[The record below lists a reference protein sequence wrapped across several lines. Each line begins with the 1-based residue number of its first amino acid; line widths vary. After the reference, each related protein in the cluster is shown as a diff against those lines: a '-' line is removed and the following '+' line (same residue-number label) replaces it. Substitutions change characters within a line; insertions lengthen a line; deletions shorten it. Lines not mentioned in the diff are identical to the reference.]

1 MHNSGSCDPHRR
13 AGVRVGR
20 GVGGGAAGCR
30 LQRAL
35 PPSAPSSSSSSS
47 PPPSPRRPAAAE
59 PRVRAGAALSGRRI
73 SPAPGPRRP
82 PAGGSRLP
90 MSAAAPPPAGRG
102 AAVHRQCTVGIQRR
116 DGPAVLYGDVV
127 GAGDLGR
134 DDKGS
139 AAVAELFCEGFVGSK
154 CVWTRRGRVE
164 HGRLVYRDSA
174 GRALC
179 SRRAAECDHAPV
191 RRVARHGSDRTRV
204 ARGQFQPRARAL
216 RGSDRL
222 GVGYRDAVAGRY
234 DR

>member
-47 PPPSPRRPAAAE
+47 SPLAPPPGRGRAPR
-59 PRVRAGAALSGRRI
+59 SGRRR
-73 SPAPGPRRP
+73 SFRPPDQPCVRPRRP

-116 DGPAVLYGDVV
+116 DGPTVLYGDVV

-222 GVGYRDAVAGRY
+222 GVGYRDAVAGQY